1 MTDGDEAST
10 DSSIKGAV
18 VTGAAGELG
27 AAVARSLAADG
38 IRVYAADL
46 TDAMGGAGIVPL
58 RLDVTD
64 RAAVFALA
72 RRAASETALGIWVNA
87 AGIFLPVKAREAG
100 EADWHRIIAVNLT
113 GTYHGC
119 AAALEVMAGTGG
131 RIVNVGSI
139 AGQVGSSGVHPA
151 YGASKAGVH
160 NLTKTYARAGIRH
173 GVYCNAVAPGPI
185 EGRMISK
192 FGEDALRRLRRDH
205 PMGRIGAMAEVVHA
219 IRHLADPR
227 GGYTNGAILQVN
239 GGALMAG

>member
-1 MTDGDEAST
+1 MTDGRDART
-10 DSSIKGAV
+10 DSNIEGAV

-27 AAVARSLAADG
+27 GAVARSLAADG

-46 TDAMGGAGIVPL
+46 GDAEAGDGIVPV

-72 RRAASETALGIWVNA
+72 RRAAGETALGIWVNA
-87 AGIFLPVKAREAG
+87 ASIFLPVKVGDAG

-119 AAALEVMAGTGG
+119 AAALEVMAGAGG

-139 AGQVGSSGVHPA
+139 SGQFGGSGVHPA

-160 NLTKTYARAGIRH
+160 NLTKSYAQAGIRH

-192 FGEDALRRLRRDH
+192 FGEDALDRLRRDN

-219 IRHLADPR
+219 IRYLADPR

-239 GGALMAG
+239 GGALMTG